1 MKTIT
6 IVSGLPRS
14 GTSLMMQ
21 ILNKS
26 SMPLLIDGVREK
38 DVNNPKGYFE
48 LEAVKKIVKDNS
60 FLKKA
65 EGKAVKV
72 VCPLPIY
79 LDLSYKYRVVVMRRN
94 MEEILASQGKM
105 LNKDQSNSKSTFS
118 KIYSNHLDKMYAF
131 FTKNNIEYIDVWYS
145 DLIQNSD
152 EVIDGVVKFCKL
164 DNNLKELKNVIS
176 PDLYRNKNESK

>member
-1 MKTIT
+1 MNDIT
-6 IVSGLPRS
+6 IVTGLPRS

-26 SMPLLIDGVREK
+26 SIPLLIDGVRKK

-60 FLKKA
+60 FLKEAK
-65 EGKAVKV
+65 GKAVKV

-79 LDLSYKYRVVVMRRN
+79 LDLSYKYRVIVMRRD

-105 LNKDQSNSKSTFS
+105 LNKDQSKSKSAFS

-131 FTKNNIEYIDVWYS
+131 FIKNNIEYFDVWYS
-145 DLIQNSD
+145 DLIENSD
-152 EVIDGVVKFCKL
+152 EVLDGVIKFCML
-164 DNNLKELKNVIS
+164 DDNLKELKNVIS